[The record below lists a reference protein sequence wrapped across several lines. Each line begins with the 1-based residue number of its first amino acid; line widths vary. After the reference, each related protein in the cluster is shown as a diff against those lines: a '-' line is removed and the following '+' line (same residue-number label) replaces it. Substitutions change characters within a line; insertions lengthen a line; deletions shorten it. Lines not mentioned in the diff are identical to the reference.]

1 MNKVETTQ
9 SNKKRNTE
17 VTAKAPLA
25 SDQLNYAA
33 QQDKSQPAVKGKGT
47 NSELNEKIEEDK
59 EDSVYSLKTPPTKV
73 SSNGLHGGRRKWE
86 KQA

>member
-17 VTAKAPLA
+17 VTAKALLA

-47 NSELNEKIEEDK
+47 NSELNEKIAEDK
-59 EDSVYSLKTPPTKV
+59 EDSVNPANKGFIKWPSWWKTR
-73 SSNGLHGGRRKWE
+73 NGKS
-86 KQA
+86 KPKC